1 MKSEQLLKNI
11 VLKKLKS
18 AIEIWRQEKA
28 LDTEASLQV
37 RLEYSRDEKFGDY
50 SSPFALENKV
60 HFPGNPFDLA
70 KSLLPYLQIDSDFS
84 DVTATPPGFIN
95 FRVRPALLAHYVKD
109 HLHSRVDFSQELEPR
124 KICLEYVSANPTG
137 PLNIV
142 SARSAAYGSAL
153 SALLK
158 TLGHNVHTEFYVN
171 DYGNQVYLL
180 GVAVL
185 LRYLEWKGQ
194 PLLFQESE
202 DGRTVEQLILQNT
215 LPLES
220 YRGEYLIPI
229 AYKVAENPDL
239 VAEIESVYSEKKLG
253 TQLQVLIHKLSRLAI
268 ETNVTKQKQD
278 LETFGVKFDDFF
290 FESSLHNSN
299 QVASITNHL
308 KEKDL
313 KIEDGKTFFLSTIYG
328 DDKDRVILREDGRPT
343 YLMADIAYHKDKYN
357 RGFAELIDI
366 WGPDH
371 YGYIARLSGAI
382 QSLGFAK
389 ESFRV
394 LIAQQVNLIENKQK
408 VKMSKR
414 LGVFQTMEDLL
425 RYLGDSAKD
434 VARYFFLMR
443 SSDAPLDFDLDLAKD
458 ESEKN
463 PVFYI
468 QYAHARVCSIFRELG
483 IVSESD
489 WQIDVNVLSASEDRL
504 RLLFWIS
511 RFQEEVYD
519 AAKTL
524 EPHRL
529 TNYLQSLSKAFT
541 KFYGNKENRIKEKTG
556 IERLTLLSL
565 ISLVQISLSSG
576 LSILGISSPEKMGKS
591 L

>member
-1 MKSEQLLKNI
+1 MKSDQLLKNLI
-11 VLKKLKS
+11 LKKLKI

-28 LDTEASLQV
+28 LDTSVSLQI

-50 SSPFALENKV
+50 SSPFALENKA

-84 DVTATPPGFIN
+84 EVTATPPGFLN
-95 FRVRPALLAHYVKD
+95 FRVRPSLLAHYVKE
-109 HLHSRVDFSQELEPR
+109 HLHGKVEFAKESDPK
-124 KICLEYVSANPTG
+124 KICLEFVSANPTG

-153 SALLK
+153 SELLK
-158 TLGHNVHTEFYVN
+158 TLGHQVHTEFYVN

-185 LRYLEWKGQ
+185 LRYLELKGK
-194 PLLFQESE
+194 PLLFQETE
-202 DGRTVEQLILQNT
+202 DGRTVEELILQNT
-215 LPLES
+215 LPMES

-229 AYKVAENPDL
+229 AKKVEQTTDL
-239 VAEIESVYSEKKLG
+239 VNEIETVYSEKTYG
-253 TQLQVLIHKLSRLAI
+253 EALQALIHKLSRLAI
-268 ETNVTKQKQD
+268 ETNVSKQKQD

-290 FESSLHNSN
+290 MESSLHDTNR
-299 QVASITNHL
+299 VATITKHL
-308 KEKDL
+308 KTEDV
-313 KIEDGKTFFLSTIYG
+313 KIEEGKTFFISTTYG

-343 YLMADIAYHKDKYN
+343 YLMADIAYHKGKFE
-357 RGFAELIDI
+357 RGYTELIDI

-425 RYLGDSAKD
+425 GYLGDSAKD

-468 QYAHARVCSIFRELG
+468 QYAHARICSIFRELG
-483 IVSESD
+483 ALSESD
-489 WQIDVNVLSASEDRL
+489 WQLDVGVLSSSEDRL

-519 AAKTL
+519 SAKAL

-529 TNYLQSLSKAFT
+529 TNYLQALSKAFT
-541 KFYGNKENRIKEKTG
+541 KFYGNKDNRIKEKEG
-556 IERLTLLSL
+556 VERLTLLSL
-565 ISLVQISLSSG
+565 ISLVQVSLSSG
-576 LSILGISSPEKMGKS
+576 LRILGISSPEKMGKS